1 MKLKRIEE
9 TFFRAAMITATII
22 IVAALGSIL
31 FTIVHKGITYMNWD
45 MISSL
50 PKGGYYFGK
59 DGGVLNA
66 IVGSLYLALG
76 ATLLALFMSVPV
88 ALYMNVFLRKNGRA
102 VSAFRFFLDVLWGI
116 PSIVYGAFGFTMM
129 LAMGI
134 RTSLMAGIA
143 IVGVFIAPIM
153 IRAMDEVL
161 QTVPSGIREA
171 AYCMGCTKTE
181 TAFRF
186 FLRKAAPGIV
196 TAILLAFGRAI
207 GDAAVVLLTTGYTDY
222 IPTSLNQ
229 PVATLP
235 LAIFFQLG
243 SPVEE
248 VQGRAYASALIL
260 TVIILIISIAAR
272 LFSGLYNKH
281 SK

>member
-9 TFFRAAMITATII
+9 VVMKVLMIAATLLIAF
-22 IVAALGSIL
+22 ALGSIL
-31 FTIVHKGITYMNWD
+31 YSIVAKGFRYLNWD

-59 DGGVLNA
+59 EGGVLNA
-66 IVGSLYLALG
+66 IVGSIYLALG
-76 ATLLALFMSVPV
+76 ATILALIISVPV
-88 ALYMNVFLRKNGRA
+88 ALYMNVFLRRNGRA
-102 VSAFRFFLDVLWGI
+102 VRAFRFFLDVLWGI

-129 LAMGI
+129 VAMGI
-134 RTSLMAGIA
+134 RTSLLGGIA
-143 IVGVFIAPIM
+143 VVGIFVAPIL

-161 QTVPSGIREA
+161 QRVPNGIREA

-186 FLRKAAPGIV
+186 FIRKAAPGIV
-196 TAILLAFGRAI
+196 TAILLSFGRAI
-207 GDAAVVLLTTGYTDY
+207 GDAAVVLLTTGYTDF
-222 IPTSLNQ
+222 IPTSLSQ

-260 TVIILIISIAAR
+260 TIIILIISLSAR
-272 LFSGLYNKH
+272 LFGRIYKKNI
-281 SK
+281 

>member
-9 TFFRAAMITATII
+9 AFFRAAMVIATVI

-31 FTIVHKGITYMNWD
+31 YTIVRKGIAYMSWD

-59 DGGVLNA
+59 EGGVLNA
-66 IVGSLYLALG
+66 IVGSLYLAFG
-76 ATLLALFMSVPV
+76 ATLLALFISVPV

-102 VSAFRFFLDVLWGI
+102 VSALRFFLDVLWGI

-129 LAMGI
+129 VAMGI

-161 QTVPSGIREA
+161 QTVPNGIREA
-171 AYCMGCTKTE
+171 AYSMGCTKTE

-207 GDAAVVLLTTGYTDY
+207 GDAAVVLLTAGYTDY
-222 IPTSLNQ
+222 IPTSMGQ

-260 TVIILIISIAAR
+260 TIIILIISIAAR
-272 LFSGLYNKH
+272 LFAGLYNKN

>member
-1 MKLKRIEE
+1 MKFKRFEE
-9 TFFRAAMITATII
+9 GFMKVAMIAATLV

-31 FTIVHKGITYMNWD
+31 YSIVAKGIRFLSWD

-59 DGGVLNA
+59 EGGVLNA

-76 ATLLALFMSVPV
+76 ATFLALFISVPV
-88 ALYMNVFLRKNGRA
+88 ALYMNVHLKRNGRS
-102 VSAFRFFLDVLWGI
+102 VKVFRFFLDVLWGI
-116 PSIVYGAFGFTMM
+116 PSIVYGAFGFTLMVA
-129 LAMGI
+129 LGI
-134 RTSLMAGIA
+134 RTSLQAGV
-143 IVGVFIAPIM
+143 IVVGFFIAPIM

-161 QTVPSGIREA
+161 QTVPNGIREA
-171 AYCMGCTKTE
+171 AYSMGCTKSE

-186 FLRKAAPGIV
+186 FMRKAAPGIV
-196 TAILLAFGRAI
+196 TAVLLSFGRAI

-222 IPTSLNQ
+222 IPTSLDQ

-243 SPVEE
+243 SPIEE

-260 TVIILIISIAAR
+260 TIIILIISLSAR
-272 LFSGLYNKH
+272 LFSRIYYKH
-281 SK
+281 K